1 MNTLIGRTARAEWA
15 RIWSVRS
22 SWIFAFATAAAVL
35 GIGTMIG
42 LDASSGPLPEG
53 TAWDG
58 ALPTGFFALFGILA
72 WATVCSTADH
82 ASGGIVPT
90 LQWTPR
96 RGVLLAARAT
106 VIAVTTTMVGLLFV
120 TAAGLM
126 IWAIVPAVGAPAGE
140 AADLVGSLAFVLA
153 GGALLAVGIG
163 LLTRSTA
170 GALVTVLALMLI
182 LPFVLAQL
190 SIIYTWLE
198 PVAAAMPGASALFLV
213 FGDGPY
219 DEMTT
224 TSARI
229 TLAAWAVGALCL
241 GGLRLV
247 RGDADR

>member
-1 MNTLIGRTARAEWA
+1 MSTLIGRTAQAEWA

-42 LDASSGPLPEG
+42 LDASSGPPPDG

-82 ASGGIVPT
+82 TSGGIIPT

-96 RGVLLAARAT
+96 RGVLLVARAT
-106 VIAVTTTMVGLLFV
+106 VIAATTAVVGLLLV
-120 TAAGLM
+120 TAAGLV

-140 AADLVGSLAFVLA
+140 AAGLIGRLAFVLTS
-153 GGALLAVGIG
+153 GALLAVGIG

-190 SIIYTWLE
+190 SLVYTWLE
-198 PVAAAMPGASALFLV
+198 SIAAGMPGSSALYLV
-213 FGDGPY
+213 FGEGPY
-219 DEMTT
+219 EEMTT

-229 TLAAWAVGALCL
+229 TLVAWVVGALFL
-241 GGLRLV
+241 GGLRLI